1 MSESSPKQL
10 LPQLLSRRTAL
21 KVIVGSA
28 GAASLPVLNHAQP
41 GVGASLAAYVPR
53 FFNAQQ
59 IRTIDALSEAI
70 IPRDEHSPGAS
81 AARVFAYIDILV
93 GDSDHQRKRFWT
105 QSLAVIDQMAESG
118 YGRKY
123 ADCTPEQQNALL
135 QQLSDKEENPKAL
148 EEQFFVAVKQAT
160 IDGYYTSEI
169 GIHRE
174 LGYQGNTA
182 LAEFE
187 GCTHEEH
194 RKP

>member
-1 MSESSPKQL
+1 M
-10 LPQLLSRRTAL
+10 
-21 KVIVGSA
+21 VGSA

-41 GVGASLAAYVPR
+41 RVRANLAAHVPR

-70 IPRDEHSPGAS
+70 IPADEHSPGAS
-81 AARVFAYIDILV
+81 AARVFAYIDIIV
-93 GDSDHQRKRFWT
+93 GDSDHRRQSFWT
-105 QSLAVIDQMAESG
+105 QGLAVIDRLAESG

-135 QQLSDKEENPKAL
+135 QQLSDKEENPKTL

-174 LGYQGNTA
+174 LEYQGNTA

-194 RKP
+194 RKH